1 MGTRVLISDKV
12 DAQCVEVLGRHPDI
26 DVDLK
31 TGLSPA
37 ELIAI
42 IGDYDGLIVRSS
54 TQVTAEVLEAA
65 KQLRVVGRA
74 GAGVDN
80 IDVPT
85 ATRCG
90 VVVMN
95 TPGGNSVSTAEHS
108 FAMLMAVA
116 RRIPQAAASIKAGKW
131 ERGKYTG
138 VELAGKTLGVIGLG
152 KVGREVAKRGAAFG
166 MKVLG
171 HDPFVSEQA
180 ASSFGAQLTPLEEL
194 YPAADFISVHLPL
207 TEQTRHSIS
216 DRELAQCRE
225 GVRLVNCARG
235 GIVDEAALLRALQSG
250 KVAGVALD
258 VYEEEPP
265 TDSPL
270 VQEEAVICTPHLGAS
285 TREAQTTVAVQVA
298 EQVGELLTT
307 GVVRNAIN
315 VPSVEPELYEALRPH
330 LDLAERL
337 GRIQGQLAEG
347 QLQRITV
354 EYHGDVTA
362 YPTSPMT
369 AAVLKGIMETISD
382 RAVNFVNAPVFAQQ
396 RGIAVDELRSSDN
409 DDYASLITVV
419 YHTAEGSRRLSGA
432 VFHRQDLR
440 LVGLDEYIIDA
451 FPEGHMLFYL
461 NDDLPGVIGRI
472 GTIMGSQN
480 VNIAQMTVGRHQLGG
495 QALTVLNVDSRVPDD
510 LLDRVLADTTITWAK
525 RISI

>member
-1 MGTRVLISDKV
+1 VLVSDKV
-12 DAQCVEVLGRHPDI
+12 DAQCVEVLRQQGDI
-26 DVDLK
+26 DVDEK
-31 TGLSPA
+31 TGLSPS
-37 ELIAI
+37 ELVAI
-42 IGDYDGLIVRSS
+42 IGEYDGLIVRSS
-54 TQVTAEVLEAA
+54 TKVTAEVLEAA
-65 KQLRVVGRA
+65 GRLRVVGRA

-108 FAMLMAVA
+108 FAMLMSLA
-116 RRIPQAAASIKAGKW
+116 RSIPQAAASTKSGLW
-131 ERGKYTG
+131 ERGRYTG

-152 KVGREVAKRGAAFG
+152 KVGREVAQRGAAFG

-171 HDPFVSEQA
+171 HDPFVSAQA
-180 ASSFGAQLTPLEEL
+180 ASSYGAQESSLEEL
-194 YPAADFISVHLPL
+194 YAAADFISVHLPL

-216 DRELAQCRE
+216 DRELALCRD

-235 GIVDEAALLRALQSG
+235 GIVDEAALLRALQAG

-258 VYEEEPP
+258 VYETEPP
-265 TDSPL
+265 TESPL
-270 VQEEAVICTPHLGAS
+270 LQEEAVICTPHLGAS
-285 TREAQTTVAVQVA
+285 TREAQVTVAVQVA
-298 EQVGELLTT
+298 EQVAELLST
-307 GVVRNAIN
+307 GVIRNAVN
-315 VPSVEPELYEALRPH
+315 VPSVEPELYEAMRPH

-347 QLQRITV
+347 QLRRITV
-354 EYHGDVTA
+354 EYHGEVTEH
-362 YPTSPMT
+362 PTSPLT

-382 RAVNFVNAPVFAQQ
+382 RVVNFVNAPVFAQQ

-419 YHTAEGSRRLSGA
+419 LHTAEGSRRLSGA
-432 VFHRQDLR
+432 VFHRRDFR
-440 LVGLDEYIIDA
+440 LVRLDEYIFDA
-451 FPEGHMLFYL
+451 VPEGHMLFYI

-472 GTIMGSQN
+472 GTTMGSQN

-495 QALTVLNVDSRVPDD
+495 RALTVLNVDSRIPDD
-510 LLDRVLADTTITWAK
+510 LLEKVLSDPTVVWAK
-525 RISI
+525 RISL